1 MTDVAVE
8 ARENGYHGGM
18 SHDDSHYMYVLRCA
32 DGSLYTGY
40 TVDVPR
46 RLRQH
51 QAGKAS
57 RYTRARRPLT
67 LAGWWQFADKRAA
80 MQAEYAFKRL
90 PRAEK
95 LRLIRLADAGDG

>member
-1 MTDVAVE
+1 
-8 ARENGYHGGM
+8 M
-18 SHDDSHYMYVLRCA
+18 SESASHFMYVLRCA

-57 RYTRARRPLT
+57 RYTRTRRPLA
-67 LAGWWQFADKRAA
+67 LAGWWQFETQRAA
-80 MQAEYAFKRL
+80 MQAEYDFKRL
-90 PRAEK
+90 ARAEK
-95 LRLIRLADAGDG
+95 LRLIQLAEAEGG